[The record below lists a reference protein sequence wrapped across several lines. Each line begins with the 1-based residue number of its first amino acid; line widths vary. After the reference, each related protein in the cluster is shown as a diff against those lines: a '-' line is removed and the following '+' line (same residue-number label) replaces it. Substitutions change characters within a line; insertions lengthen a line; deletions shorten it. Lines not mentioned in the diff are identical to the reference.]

1 MITSAATEAQSA
13 ATTNN
18 ASQLGHWL
26 EEYGE
31 IAAILP
37 VLTGLLVTT
46 RLQLRGSNALVVNI
60 AIAAITRQVIMQF
73 KKQAGHAPLQSSG
86 ATPSA
91 NGGASHGGMSN
102 GDMPA
107 TADED
112 YTIVHSVPGRIRL
125 RIPRLQGDASYAK
138 RVEKLL
144 LTEDIVSNIRINRT
158 ACSLIIHYDGTNLTE
173 LDLGMRLLRVLEQA
187 EQSDMES

>member
-1 MITSAATEAQSA
+1 MTASSTVEVQPAVATD
-13 ATTNN
+13 N

-37 VLTGLLVTT
+37 VLVGLLVTT
-46 RLQLRGSNALVVNI
+46 RLQLRGANALLVNI
-60 AIAAITRQVIMQF
+60 AIAAITRQAIVQL
-73 KKQAGHAPLQSSG
+73 KKQAGH
-86 ATPSA
+86 TPTQVANASAA
-91 NGGASHGGMSN
+91 NGGTVRQ
-102 GDMPA
+102 P
-107 TADED
+107 TVADED

-125 RIPRLQGDASYAK
+125 RIPRLQSDATYAK

-144 LTEDIVSNIRINRT
+144 LLEDIVLGVRINR
-158 ACSLIIHYDGTNLTE
+158 AVSSLVIRYESADLTD

-187 EQSDMES
+187 EQEETKP